1 MKTLCLIYGGVSPGV
16 ISKVRWKPFRRGEM
30 DDGGQFFSDL
40 SLLSGKL
47 GQGEYLWIW
56 FDLDVEALGIGSV
69 SVVFVVV
76 GFWEP

>member
-1 MKTLCLIYGGVSPGV
+1 
-16 ISKVRWKPFRRGEM
+16 M

-56 FDLDVEALGIGSV
+56 FDLRVEAPGIGSV
-69 SVVFVVV
+69 SVVFVVM